1 MFIALAMIE
10 AQVIYAL
17 VVAMIALY
25 ANPFLG

>member
-1 MFIALAMIE
+1 E

>member
-1 MFIALAMIE
+1 MIE